1 MPVVI
6 LIIGIILFIGL
17 IVVHEFGHFI
27 VARRNGVDVEE
38 FGIFFPPRLYHRKT
52 KAGWIFSINL
62 LPLGGFV
69 KLKGEHDSDTAK
81 GSYGAASLWVKA
93 KIMLAGVTMNLV
105 TAFILFTI
113 LGVIGMPS
121 VVPNQFK
128 ISSNTKTFSQKVLIG
143 SVEKGSPA
151 AKAGLKSNDEITA
164 IGKVGQKPTKVS
176 SITSV
181 QSLTKHLA
189 GDKVNVYFK
198 RSGKNLLATTVLLP
212 SSIVTASQQSYINK
226 LNHTKLNCVNIAPP
240 KGYLGVELSQYSLER
255 STWSAPVNAAGFS
268 VQATALTFQGLGHAL
283 GGLGSLIAGAVTGN
297 AVATANGQCSATSQ
311 VAGPIGIFVILKD
324 SASLGFD
331 FMLFLIAVISL
342 TLAIMNVLP
351 IPALDGGR
359 LWLTLFTR
367 AIKKPLSAKAEEII
381 IASSMAVLFGLL
393 ILISISDVHRFL

>member
-113 LGVIGMPS
+113 LGVIGMPN

-181 QSLTKHLA
+181 QSLTKQLA
-189 GDKVNVYFK
+189 GDRVNVYFK
-198 RSGKNLLATTVLLP
+198 RSGKNLLATAVLLP